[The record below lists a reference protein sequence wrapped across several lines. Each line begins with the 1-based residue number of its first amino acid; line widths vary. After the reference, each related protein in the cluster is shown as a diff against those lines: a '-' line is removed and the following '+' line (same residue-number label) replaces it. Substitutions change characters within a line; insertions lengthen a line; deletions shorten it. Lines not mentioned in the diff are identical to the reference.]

1 MQSPFSISY
10 IMDQMMEIVREIQD
24 LKDEISSGEKAWEE
38 GSDPFEMAG
47 CDPSDQFVKGE
58 QISELRS
65 KLFELADE
73 LDVALGRNKE

>member
-1 MQSPFSISY
+1 MQSPSSISF
-10 IMDQMMEIVREIQD
+10 IMDQMMDLVREIQE
-24 LKDEISSGEKAWEE
+24 LKDDISAGEKAWDE

-65 KLFELADE
+65 KLFALADE
-73 LDVALGRNKE
+73 LDVALGRKKD